1 MTRFGEDG
9 RIELDNNTA
18 ERAIRPLV
26 DIDQLSHIAA
36 ALDSGGHIMV
46 GTVKPISG
54 AAVAH
59 DGRKTLA
66 MLRHRPNEA
75 IADLLLRLNAA
86 IVTAKSD
93 GKRIDEINKPSS
105 DVRYEL

>member
-1 MTRFGEDG
+1 MDALSLIT
-9 RIELDNNTA
+9 
-18 ERAIRPLV
+18 IRPIAPSGPLV
-26 DIDQLSHIAA
+26 DVDQLSHIAA
-36 ALDSGGHIMV
+36 VLASGRHIMV
-46 GTVKPISG
+46 GTIKPISG

-66 MLRHRPNEA
+66 MLRRQPTEA

-93 GKRIDEINKPSS
+93 GKRIDAINKPSS